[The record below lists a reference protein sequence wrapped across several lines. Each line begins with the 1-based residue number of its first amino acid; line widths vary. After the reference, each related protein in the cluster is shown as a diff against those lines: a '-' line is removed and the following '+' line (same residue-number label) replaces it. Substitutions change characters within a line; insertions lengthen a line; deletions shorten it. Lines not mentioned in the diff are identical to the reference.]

1 MVNRNKKFMNQIP
14 AEVIK
19 YKIIRQPYRITM
31 ARWDYTVIQ
40 KRILTKII
48 AKLQREI
55 ALVEKGVSVGQLDL
69 FKTNNDSV
77 ELSFLLNDLV
87 KNSNNYTIVKEALKK
102 LRNIDIEIIL
112 PSVKEKK
119 NKPRDEE
126 IVLTG
131 LIERA
136 VIRKH
141 ERVVKITM
149 HKATAFELV
158 KVSHGFTYFAEE
170 VMYLSNTSYT
180 QKIYEIIC
188 HWKSK
193 DIYSVTVDDFRKL
206 IAIENKYPETKIL
219 IRDIIK
225 PVQKELLA
233 IGDVYFLF
241 TVTKRGNTIT
251 TFNFIIKTRFKDA
264 EENAR
269 LILLRDDAVNILKK
283 GLHFNEVQ
291 IKEIWP
297 LVSNLGTI
305 IKVHE
310 KITSLW
316 VRLFNKEKTVKN
328 IPAWAITSLK
338 NEFHEPF

>member
-1 MVNRNKKFMNQIP
+1 MESTSANDTK
-14 AEVIK
+14 ELK

-31 ARWDYTVIQ
+31 ARWNYTVIQ

-48 AKLQREI
+48 AKLQREMVS
-55 ALVEKGVSVGQLDL
+55 LEKGINIGQLDL

-87 KNSNNYTIVKEALKK
+87 KNSNNYAVVKEALKK
-102 LRNIDIEIIL
+102 LRNIDIEIVL
-112 PSVKEKK
+112 PEVREKK

-141 ERVVKITM
+141 ERTVKITM
-149 HKATAFELV
+149 HKATALELI
-158 KVSHGFTYFAEE
+158 KVSHGLTYFAEE
-170 VMYLSNTSYT
+170 VMYLSNNSYT

-193 DIYSVTVDDFRKL
+193 DVYTITVDEFRKL
-206 IAIENKYPETKIL
+206 VAIEDKYPQTKLL

-225 PVQKELLA
+225 PAQKELLK
-233 IGDVYFLF
+233 IGDVYFVF
-241 TVTKRGNTIT
+241 TATKKGNTIT
-251 TFNFIIKTRFKDA
+251 AFNFIIKTRFKDA

-269 LILLRDDAVNILKK
+269 LTLLRDDTIHILKK
-283 GLHFNEVQ
+283 GLGFNEPQ
-291 IKEIWP
+291 IKEILV
-297 LVSNLGTI
+297 LVSNLETVI
-305 IKVHE
+305 RVHE
-310 KITSLW
+310 KITTLW
-316 VRLFNKEKTVKN
+316 VKLFNKEKVVEN
-328 IPAWAITSLK
+328 VPAWVIASLK
-338 NEFHEPF
+338 NEFTIQG

>member
-1 MVNRNKKFMNQIP
+1 MEPTSANDTK
-14 AEVIK
+14 ELK

-31 ARWDYTVIQ
+31 ARWNYTVIQ

-48 AKLQREI
+48 AKLQREM
-55 ALVEKGVSVGQLDL
+55 VSLERGIHIGQLDL

-87 KNSNNYTIVKEALKK
+87 KNSNNYAVVKEALKK
-102 LRNIDIEIIL
+102 LRNIDIEIVL
-112 PSVKEKK
+112 PAVKEKK

-141 ERVVKITM
+141 ERTVKITM
-149 HKATAFELV
+149 HKATALELI
-158 KVSHGFTYFAEE
+158 KVSHGLTYFAEE
-170 VMYLSNTSYT
+170 VMYLSNNSYT

-193 DIYSVTVDDFRKL
+193 DVYTITVDEFRKL
-206 IAIENKYPETKIL
+206 VAIEDKYPQTKLL

-225 PVQKELLA
+225 PTQKELLE
-233 IGDVYFLF
+233 IGDVYFVF
-241 TVTKRGNTIT
+241 TATKKGNTIT
-251 TFNFIIKTRFKDA
+251 AFNFIIKTRFKDA
-264 EENAR
+264 EENR
-269 LILLRDDAVNILKK
+269 KHILLREDAINILKK
-283 GLHFNEVQ
+283 GLHFNELQ
-291 IKEIWP
+291 TKEIWK
-297 LVSNLGTI
+297 LVSNLETI
-305 IKVHE
+305 VKVHG

-316 VRLFNKEKTVKN
+316 VKLFNKERVVEN
-328 IPAWAITSLK
+328 IPAWVIASLK
-338 NEFHEPF
+338 NEFPEQF